1 MDHPHEDIIKML
13 FMLLFGV
20 FVAIVVALLYW
31 FFILIFGSWDEFRC
45 AEFGAVVVNNRC
57 VDEYEYMKGGK

>member
-1 MDHPHEDIIKML
+1 
-13 FMLLFGV
+13 MLLFGV
-20 FVAIVVALLYW
+20 FVFIVVTLLYW